1 MDINYYDEHQEEFEA
16 VKLALRGE
24 MERIWGSMLKERGDN
39 LDDEATYLNL
49 FEELQ
54 YNFSPSSF
62 SKLTPAQELDKDKIA
77 AFVAR
82 TRGYKHGITIKC
94 LPGRPQKWL
103 KGRIKPLEDAEGTNL
118 CWIDTATIVHIGAG
132 QQFDDQYYLTVTTQ
146 TGQSYR
152 VNELR
157 LPGRLLEAAQESLF
171 RALDSTT
178 AWSFLILS
186 CTTLSGDLYSQ

>member
-1 MDINYYDEHQEEFEA
+1 MDINYYDEHHEEFEA
-16 VKLALRGE
+16 VKLALKGK
-24 MERIWGSMLKERGDN
+24 MEDIWGLMLKERGDS
-39 LDDEATYLNL
+39 LDDEATYMNL

-54 YNFSPSSF
+54 YTFSPSRF
-62 SKLTPAQELDKDKIA
+62 SELTPSQELDEDKIA

-94 LPGRPQKWL
+94 RPGRTLKWL
-103 KGRIKPLEDAEGTNL
+103 KGRIKPLEDAEGSNL

-152 VNELR
+152 VNDVR
-157 LPGRLLEAAQESLF
+157 LPGRLLESAQETLF

-178 AWSFLILS
+178 GGNF
-186 CTTLSGDLYSQ
+186 

>member
-1 MDINYYDEHQEEFEA
+1 
-16 VKLALRGE
+16 
-24 MERIWGSMLKERGDN
+24 
-39 LDDEATYLNL
+39 
-49 FEELQ
+49 
-54 YNFSPSSF
+54 F

-94 LPGRPQKWL
+94 RPGRPQKWL

-157 LPGRLLEAAQESLF
+157 LPGRLLEAAQDSLF

-178 AWSFLILS
+178 GGYF
-186 CTTLSGDLYSQ
+186 

>member
-1 MDINYYDEHQEEFEA
+1 
-16 VKLALRGE
+16 
-24 MERIWGSMLKERGDN
+24 MLKESGDS

-54 YNFSPSSF
+54 YTFSPSSF
-62 SKLTPAQELDKDKIA
+62 SKLTPSQDLDEDKIA

-94 LPGRPQKWL
+94 RPGL

-157 LPGRLLEAAQESLF
+157 LPGRLLEAAQDSLF

-178 AWSFLILS
+178 GGNF
-186 CTTLSGDLYSQ
+186 

>member
-16 VKLALRGE
+16 VKLALKGE
-24 MERIWGSMLKERGDN
+24 MERIWGSMLKESGDR

-54 YNFSPSSF
+54 YTFSPSSF
-62 SKLTPAQELDKDKIA
+62 SKLTPSQDLDEDKIA

-94 LPGRPQKWL
+94 RPGRPQKWL

-157 LPGRLLEAAQESLF
+157 LPGRLLEAAQDSLF

-178 AWSFLILS
+178 GGNF
-186 CTTLSGDLYSQ
+186 

>member
-16 VKLALRGE
+16 VKLALKCE
-24 MERIWGSMLKERGDN
+24 MERIWGSMLKESGDS

-54 YNFSPSSF
+54 YTFSPSSF
-62 SKLTPAQELDKDKIA
+62 SKLTPSQDLDEDKIA

-82 TRGYKHGITIKC
+82 TRGYKYGITIKAR
-94 LPGRPQKWL
+94 PGHLQKWL
-103 KGRIKPLEDAEGTNL
+103 KGRIQPLEDAAGTNL

-132 QQFDDQYYLTVTTQ
+132 QQFDDQYYLTVTTK

-152 VNELR
+152 VNDVR
-157 LPGRLLEAAQESLF
+157 LPGRLLEAAQETLLF
-171 RALDSTT
+171 RALDSSTGGN
-178 AWSFLILS
+178 F
-186 CTTLSGDLYSQ
+186 

>member
-16 VKLALRGE
+16 VKLALKGE

-39 LDDEATYLNL
+39 LDDEATYLDL

-62 SKLTPAQELDKDKIA
+62 SKLSPAQELDKDKIA

-94 LPGRPQKWL
+94 RPGRPQKWL

-157 LPGRLLEAAQESLF
+157 LPGRLLEAAQDSLF

-178 AWSFLILS
+178 GGNF
-186 CTTLSGDLYSQ
+186 

>member
-16 VKLALRGE
+16 VKQALKGK
-24 MERIWGSMLKERGDN
+24 MEKIWGSMLKDSGDN

-54 YNFSPSSF
+54 YTFSPSSF
-62 SKLTPAQELDKDKIA
+62 SELTPSQDLDEDKIA

-82 TRGYKHGITIKC
+82 TRSYKHGITLKC
-94 LPGRPQKWL
+94 RPGRQQKWL

-132 QQFDDQYYLTVTTQ
+132 QQFDAQYYLTVTTL

-152 VNELR
+152 VNEFR
-157 LPGRLLEAAQESLF
+157 LPGRLLEVAQESLF
-171 RALDSTT
+171 WALDSTT
-178 AWSFLILS
+178 GGSF
-186 CTTLSGDLYSQ
+186 

>member
-1 MDINYYDEHQEEFEA
+1 MDINYYDAHYEEFEA
-16 VKLALRGE
+16 VTLALKRK
-24 MERIWGSMLKERGDN
+24 MEEIWGSHLKSNGN
-39 LDDEATYLNL
+39 SLDDEATYLSL

-54 YNFSPSSF
+54 YNFSPSTF
-62 SKLTPAQELDKDKIA
+62 SELTPTHELDKDKIA

-82 TRGYKHGITIKC
+82 TRKYKYGITIKC
-94 LPGRPQKWL
+94 RPGRALKWL
-103 KGRIKPLEDAEGTNL
+103 KGRIEPLQDAEGTNL

-152 VNELR
+152 VNEVR
-157 LPGRLLEAAQESLF
+157 LPGRLLEAAQETLF

-178 AWSFLILS
+178 GGNF
-186 CTTLSGDLYSQ
+186 